1 MGTATVRGAPASRR
15 ALEPHPT
22 RSPTDSQRQPVPA
35 TVETLLVL
43 TAPSLTRQSDVA
55 WSVLKKD

>member
-1 MGTATVRGAPASRR
+1 
-15 ALEPHPT
+15 
-22 RSPTDSQRQPVPA
+22 VPA
-35 TVETLLVL
+35 TVETLLAL

>member
-1 MGTATVRGAPASRR
+1 MGTATVRGARQPPRPRASRD
-15 ALEPHPT
+15 AE
-22 RSPTDSQRQPVPA
+22 SDDSQRQPVPA

-43 TAPSLTRQSDVA
+43 TAFWLTRQSDVA

>member
-1 MGTATVRGAPASRR
+1 V
-15 ALEPHPT
+15 
-22 RSPTDSQRQPVPA
+22 PV

-43 TAPSLTRQSDVA
+43 TAHSLTRQSDVA